1 MVLRFA
7 RPRARNGLLY
17 RIQFTKTIA
26 FCPRCCCRKQTEQSV
41 HNRSF
46 NLRCYKFVILGGR
59 RAVFFSEAKLK
70 FRHEALIAV
79 TNLQVRFIVAH
90 KSEGGVYI
98 LRVERENRFTFDRIV
113 LLYLAC
119 VAGVWKGRKRGL
131 GARGKLPRRLFY
143 TERCEH
149 RKYDF
154 RNTLQRTFVNR
165 Y

>member
-98 LRVERENRFTFDRIV
+98 LRVGRENRFTFDRTV
-113 LLYLAC
+113 LWTKTIWFQKY
-119 VAGVWKGRKRGL
+119 
-131 GARGKLPRRLFY
+131 Y
-143 TERCEH
+143 TENVLKLLLVHTFFFTLVCTKSGQLIPNQIWEFCNN
-149 RKYDF
+149 YD
-154 RNTLQRTFVNR
+154 
-165 Y
+165 